1 MVAPVAAAA
10 PPCALFA
17 RCSLHQPAQL
27 LLSRPVPLGLAAA
40 RGRPQVGLQ
49 LGLGRG
55 CLGRWACVVM
65 RALRCSTGCRLLY
78 ADQ

>member
-40 RGRPQVGLQ
+40 QSFKYKAEQGVKVGVQ
-49 LGLGRG
+49 R
-55 CLGRWACVVM
+55 
-65 RALRCSTGCRLLY
+65 T
-78 ADQ
+78 